1 MICIGVP
8 ILLYYTINYVFL
20 AKKIELF
27 FREKKRKLFY
37 IDEKISDIF
46 MQKNIVESC
55 QIKYNTIKNIKIV
68 LKNYKLQIISKE
80 WENE

>member
-1 MICIGVP
+1 M
-8 ILLYYTINYVFL
+8 
-20 AKKIELF
+20 E
-27 FREKKRKLFY
+27 
-37 IDEKISDIF
+37 
-46 MQKNIVESC
+46 KNIVESC